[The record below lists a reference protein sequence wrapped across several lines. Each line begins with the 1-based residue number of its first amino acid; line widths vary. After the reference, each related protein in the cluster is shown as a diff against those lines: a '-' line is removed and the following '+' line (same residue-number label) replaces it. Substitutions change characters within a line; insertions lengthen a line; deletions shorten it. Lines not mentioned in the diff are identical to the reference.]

1 MAPRM
6 WSALTLLALYTL
18 VVPVMLLIVGCG
30 TRCTRLAVGA
40 SSASPRFTAIIHLEK
55 LLTRAT
61 ALAAK
66 LIKMCFFPRAAPIP
80 FNGKVA
86 IVTGGKMTKVCCGRT
101 RDLPVHLCCFRSQPY
116 RPGHRPS
123 HSPVSSPRPR
133 RPPPGVRHLPPLEA
147 ARLPCRTCR
156 DVEVLD
162 GGVAVFQRH

>member
-6 WSALTLLALYTL
+6 WSALTLLALYAL

-30 TRCTRLAVGA
+30 TRCTRPAARA
-40 SSASPRFTAIIHLEK
+40 SSAYPRFIAIIHLET
-55 LLTRAT
+55 LVTRAT

-66 LIKMCFFPRAAPIP
+66 LIKMCFFPRDAPIP

-101 RDLPVHLCCFRSQPY
+101 HDLSVHPLCLPSQPY
-116 RPGHRPS
+116 RPGHGPS

-133 RPPPGVRHLPPLEA
+133 RPPPGVCHLPPLEA

-162 GGVAVFQRH
+162 GGVAVFQLY